1 MNWKTKDGEI
11 IKIKD
16 MADSHL
22 INSIKF
28 IERNAER
35 YVNGMKDFYLSCPP
49 PNGEMANDCFETKF
63 VEVMNLEPEDLCNEN
78 TKYRA
83 MVKEAKSRKLVY
95 GR

>member
-35 YVNGMKDFYLSCPP
+35 YVNGMKDFYLSCPL
-49 PNGEMANDCFETKF
+49 PNGEMANDYFEQEF
-63 VEVMNLEPEDLCNEN
+63 DEVMELETNDLLQKSA
-78 TKYRA
+78 KYKA
-83 MVKEAKSRKLVY
+83 MVKEAKSRKIVY